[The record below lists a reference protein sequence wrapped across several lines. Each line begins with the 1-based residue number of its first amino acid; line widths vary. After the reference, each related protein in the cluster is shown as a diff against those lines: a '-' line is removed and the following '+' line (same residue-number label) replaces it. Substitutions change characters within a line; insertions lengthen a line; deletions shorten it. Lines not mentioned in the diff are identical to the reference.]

1 MEYFTTGQ
9 FAKLANVS
17 ERTLRY
23 YDKIGLLKPSKIKKN
38 GYRNY
43 SKDDLFRLQKIILL
57 KKLGF
62 PLEEI
67 TIMLV
72 ENDEGWVDT
81 LRMQVNLVDQKIRYF
96 SSLKETLKK
105 AIEIVADEGMSLKK
119 TVDLLNLLSS
129 DEEIVEQ
136 YRNATNLRVRIQLHH
151 LYSTNPVEWFSWLRQ
166 KIDFSKIN
174 RLLELGCGNG
184 DLWIGN
190 AVDLRNREIFLSD
203 LSEGMLED
211 AKSRLSDEYSFM
223 QMDAQNIPFKKDFFD
238 AVVANHLLFYL
249 SDLPLDLSEITRVLK
264 KSGVFYA
271 STYGKSHMKEINELA
286 QEFDSRIR
294 LSTTFLPEQ
303 FGKENGK
310 EILSR
315 YFDDVERFDYTD
327 TLVIDQAKPV
337 VDYIVSCHGNQ
348 NEILSGRLHEFY
360 EFVRTKIENQGSIT
374 ATKEACLFI
383 AQNKKSIK

>member
-119 TVDLLNLLSS
+119 N
-129 DEEIVEQ
+129 
-136 YRNATNLRVRIQLHH
+136 
-151 LYSTNPVEWFSWLRQ
+151 
-166 KIDFSKIN
+166 
-174 RLLELGCGNG
+174 
-184 DLWIGN
+184 
-190 AVDLRNREIFLSD
+190 
-203 LSEGMLED
+203 
-211 AKSRLSDEYSFM
+211 
-223 QMDAQNIPFKKDFFD
+223 
-238 AVVANHLLFYL
+238 
-249 SDLPLDLSEITRVLK
+249 
-264 KSGVFYA
+264 
-271 STYGKSHMKEINELA
+271 
-286 QEFDSRIR
+286 
-294 LSTTFLPEQ
+294 
-303 FGKENGK
+303 
-310 EILSR
+310 
-315 YFDDVERFDYTD
+315 
-327 TLVIDQAKPV
+327 
-337 VDYIVSCHGNQ
+337 
-348 NEILSGRLHEFY
+348 GRLI
-360 EFVRTKIENQGSIT
+360 KS
-374 ATKEACLFI
+374 FI
-383 AQNKKSIK
+383 KR

>member
-203 LSEGMLED
+203 LSEGMMEY
-211 AKSRLSDEYSFM
+211 AKSRLSY
-223 QMDAQNIPFKKDFFD
+223 
-238 AVVANHLLFYL
+238 
-249 SDLPLDLSEITRVLK
+249 
-264 KSGVFYA
+264 
-271 STYGKSHMKEINELA
+271 
-286 QEFDSRIR
+286 
-294 LSTTFLPEQ
+294 
-303 FGKENGK
+303 
-310 EILSR
+310 
-315 YFDDVERFDYTD
+315 
-327 TLVIDQAKPV
+327 
-337 VDYIVSCHGNQ
+337 
-348 NEILSGRLHEFY
+348 
-360 EFVRTKIENQGSIT
+360 
-374 ATKEACLFI
+374 
-383 AQNKKSIK
+383 

>member
-174 RLLELGCGNG
+174 RGGSSKSGNFSFG
-184 DLWIGN
+184 SFGRDAGRREV
-190 AVDLRNREIFLSD
+190 AVKR
-203 LSEGMLED
+203 
-211 AKSRLSDEYSFM
+211 
-223 QMDAQNIPFKKDFFD
+223 
-238 AVVANHLLFYL
+238 
-249 SDLPLDLSEITRVLK
+249 RVL
-264 KSGVFYA
+264 VYA
-271 STYGKSHMKEINELA
+271 
-286 QEFDSRIR
+286 
-294 LSTTFLPEQ
+294 
-303 FGKENGK
+303 NGC
-310 EILSR
+310 
-315 YFDDVERFDYTD
+315 
-327 TLVIDQAKPV
+327 AKHSV
-337 VDYIVSCHGNQ
+337 
-348 NEILSGRLHEFY
+348 
-360 EFVRTKIENQGSIT
+360 
-374 ATKEACLFI
+374 
-383 AQNKKSIK
+383 